1 MAEKLFAEF
10 PPVSTE
16 EWEKV
21 ITTDLKG
28 ADYEKKLVWKTMDG
42 FSVRPYYRAEDL
54 KNLKH
59 LRVAPGCF
67 PFVRGTKDNNKWL
80 TRQDYCACDGNYD
93 RANAGLKKGVN
104 AVGFCRDG
112 KKPVS
117 VKEMQTMLKGI
128 DLSKTEVNFVGCC
141 CATAEIIKSFIA
153 VVKEQKVNAD
163 NVKASF
169 DFDPIRVLNQKGAF
183 CDD

>member
-80 TRQDYCACDGNYD
+80 TRQDYCACDGNYT
-93 RANAGLKKGVN
+93 RANAEAIDGLKKDSFVYSKFPPPGSPMGIPN
-104 AVGFCRDG
+104 
-112 KKPVS
+112 VS
-117 VKEMQTMLKGI
+117 VSDIICICKKEG
-128 DLSKTEVNFVGCC
+128 SP
-141 CATAEIIKSFIA
+141 SF
-153 VVKEQKVNAD
+153 
-163 NVKASF
+163 
-169 DFDPIRVLNQKGAF
+169 RVETKL
-183 CDD
+183 